1 MAELPPEL
9 APPSGTQAP
18 QATDAGPAESF
29 RDQLAPL
36 NPGDPASNFLM
47 ELISIGDE
55 LGILDDSFGQPS
67 VQDQADLQDADA
79 DPFELLSRDQ
89 LTRLVTL
96 FLQIPEPERSKIAN
110 TLRQEL
116 PPQVA
121 QRLEGIVRFV
131 QGRDAQQEIRA
142 Q

>member
-1 MAELPPEL
+1 M
-9 APPSGTQAP
+9 
-18 QATDAGPAESF
+18 
-29 RDQLAPL
+29 
-36 NPGDPASNFLM
+36 
-47 ELISIGDE
+47 SIADD
-55 LGILDDSFGQPS
+55 LGVLDDAFGEES
-67 VQDQADLQDADA
+67 VEDQADLQDADA
-79 DPFELLSRDQ
+79 DPFELLSREQ

-96 FLQIPEPERSKIAN
+96 FLQIPEPQRSQIAN

>member
-9 APPSGTQAP
+9 APPGGTQPGQP
-18 QATDAGPAESF
+18 QVQDNLRS
-29 RDQLAPL
+29 QL
-36 NPGDPASNFLM
+36 NPMVQDPVDQFVVELM
-47 ELISIGDE
+47 SIADD
-55 LGILDDSFGQPS
+55 LGVLDDAFGEES
-67 VQDQADLQDADA
+67 IEDQADLQDADA
-79 DPFELLSRDQ
+79 DPFELLSREQ

-96 FLQIPEPERSKIAN
+96 FLQIPEPQRSQIAN

>member
-9 APPSGTQAP
+9 APPGGTQPGQP
-18 QATDAGPAESF
+18 QVQDNLRS
-29 RDQLAPL
+29 QL
-36 NPGDPASNFLM
+36 NPMVQDPVDQFVVELM
-47 ELISIGDE
+47 SIADD
-55 LGILDDSFGQPS
+55 LGVLDDAFGEES
-67 VQDQADLQDADA
+67 VEDQADLQDADA
-79 DPFELLSRDQ
+79 DPFELLSREQ

-96 FLQIPEPERSKIAN
+96 FLQIPEPQRSQIAN